1 MKNILILFVILTN
14 LCFSQDPL
22 LENEIF
28 KKINTHQNKKGLK
41 FLSYNKEQVKSCR
54 EHSKYMS
61 INNLLVHV
69 KDINKVNASAE
80 IIQQTYSN
88 EQTNSEIAK
97 SVLQSFLN
105 SPSHKKIIETQY
117 TKISVGIFKNGE
129 EIWITIR
136 FF

>member
-14 LCFSQDPL
+14 LCFSQDTL

-28 KKINTHQNKKGLK
+28 KKINIHQNKKGLK
-41 FLSYNKEQVKSCR
+41 SLNYNKEQVKSCR

-61 INNLLVHV
+61 INNLLEHV
-69 KDINKVNASAE
+69 KDIDKVNASAE
-80 IIQQTYSN
+80 IIQQTYSD

-117 TKISVGIFKNGE
+117 TKISVGIFKNKE
-129 EIWITIR
+129 EIWITVR